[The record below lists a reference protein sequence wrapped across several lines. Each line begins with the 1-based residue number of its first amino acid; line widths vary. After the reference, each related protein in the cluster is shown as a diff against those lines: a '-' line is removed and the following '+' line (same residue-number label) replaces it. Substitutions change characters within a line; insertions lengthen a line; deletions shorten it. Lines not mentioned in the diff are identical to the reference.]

1 MAVIFVTNFFQ
12 MGGTVIMF
20 DYTGKVVAITGAS
33 SGLGK
38 QMAEGYAKC
47 GANLVLM
54 ARRVERLEASAA
66 EWSEKYGVEVLP
78 VACDVTSTESIN
90 AAIAAVDA
98 KFGHCEVIVNDA
110 GGERGTGT
118 PLVDYKKEDWE
129 FTLNLDLTSV
139 FEVTKIFAGYMAK
152 NIEAGK
158 QAYGRV
164 INIASI
170 YGLVGNTA
178 IPTIAYHATKGAVV
192 NFTRGAAAELAKAGI
207 TVNAICPG
215 YFYTELTTETLNTDF
230 FQAFAK
236 QSVPMARYGSEGELN
251 PAAIFLGAEE
261 SSYVTGQIVA
271 VDGGYTCV

>member
-1 MAVIFVTNFFQ
+1 
-12 MGGTVIMF
+12 MF
-20 DYTGKVVAITGAS
+20 DYTGKVVAVTGAS

-54 ARRVERLEASAA
+54 ARRVERLEASAK
-66 EWSEKYGVEVLP
+66 EWEEKYGVQVLP
-78 VACDVTSTESIN
+78 VACDVTSTDSIN
-90 AAIAAVDA
+90 AAVAAVDA

-139 FEVTKIFAGYMAK
+139 FEVTKIFAGYMKA

-158 QAYGRV
+158 QTYGRV

-230 FQAFAK
+230 FQQFAN
-236 QSVPMARYGSEGELN
+236 QSVPMGRYGSEGELN
-251 PAAIFLGAEE
+251 AAAVFLGAEE
-261 SSYVTGQIVA
+261 SSYVTGQIIA

>member
-1 MAVIFVTNFFQ
+1 
-12 MGGTVIMF
+12 MF
-20 DYTGKVVAITGAS
+20 NYKGKVVAITGAS

-54 ARRVERLEASAA
+54 ARRADRLEASAK
-66 EWSEKYGVEVLP
+66 EWSETYGVDVLP
-78 VACDVTSTESIN
+78 VACDVTSTESITN
-90 AAIAAVDA
+90 AVAAIDA

-118 PLVDYKKEDWE
+118 PLVDYSKEDWQY
-129 FTLNLDLTSV
+129 TLNLDLTSV
-139 FEVTKIFAGYMAK
+139 FEVTKYFAGYMKK

-158 QAYGRV
+158 QTYGRV

-192 NFTRGAAAELAKAGI
+192 NFTKGAAAELAKAGI

-215 YFYTELTTETLNTDF
+215 YFYTELTTETLNTEY
-230 FQAFAK
+230 FQNFAN
-236 QSVPMARYGSEGELN
+236 QSVPMGRYGNAGELN